1 MQKDKWANVGVQTEL
16 PKSRFADVQTQT
28 ENEKEELEFT
38 KEELE
43 RLIDKLQGNV
53 KRPNGDRTWEVMDNR
68 RETRDNG
75 IEEGMRGAEREQV
88 PKEEKAEVKDHKN
101 MNVEFLEGETGMQDQ
116 HVTDKL
122 VEVDSFTEENLPE
135 ETNEAMGKKVE
146 ELKAIKD
153 GGDEISKMPNTLDE
167 ETCNEQHQTVNIE
180 DKKLEESLFNSDAD
194 EKDAR
199 GDKDTLA
206 NEDGAKKDKDESK
219 EEDEDEEELLPLLRA
234 IIGRTMQQSLVE
246 VIEEEEDL
254 RKRD

>member
-53 KRPNGDRTWEVMDNR
+53 KRPNIDRTWKVMDNHLKI
-68 RETRDNG
+68 RDNG
-75 IEEGMRGAEREQV
+75 IEEEMRGAEREQV
-88 PKEEKAEVKDHKN
+88 PKDEEVEAKDHKN
-101 MNVEFLEGETGMQDQ
+101 MNVEFLERETGKQDQ
-116 HVTDKL
+116 PVTDKL
-122 VEVDSFTEENLPE
+122 VEVDSFTEESLPE
-135 ETNEAMGKKVE
+135 EINEAVGKNVE

-167 ETCNEQHQTVNIE
+167 EDCNEQHQTVNIE
-180 DKKLEESLFNSDAD
+180 DKKLEESLLNSDAD
-194 EKDAR
+194 EKD
-199 GDKDTLA
+199 GKDDEDTLA
-206 NEDGAKKDKDESK
+206 NEDGANKDGDEFK
-219 EEDEDEEELLPLLRA
+219 DEDEEELLPLLRA

>member
-28 ENEKEELEFT
+28 ENEKEEVEFT

-68 RETRDNG
+68 LKIRDNG
-75 IEEGMRGAEREQV
+75 IEEEMRGAEREQV
-88 PKEEKAEVKDHKN
+88 PKEEEVEVKDHKN
-101 MNVEFLEGETGMQDQ
+101 MNVEFLERETGKQDQ
-116 HVTDKL
+116 PVTGKL
-122 VEVDSFTEENLPE
+122 LELDSFTEESLPE
-135 ETNEAMGKKVE
+135 EINEAVKV
-146 ELKAIKD
+146 IKD

-167 ETCNEQHQTVNIE
+167 EACNEQHQTVNIE
-180 DKKLEESLFNSDAD
+180 DKKLEESLLNSDAD
-194 EKDAR
+194 EKDAK
-199 GDKDTLA
+199 GDEDTLA

-219 EEDEDEEELLPLLRA
+219 DKDEEEEELLPLLRA

>member
-53 KRPNGDRTWEVMDNR
+53 KRPNGDRTWKVMDNR
-68 RETRDNG
+68 LKIRDNG
-75 IEEGMRGAEREQV
+75 IEEEMRGAEREQV

-167 ETCNEQHQTVNIE
+167 EACNEQHQTVNIE

-194 EKDAR
+194 KKDGK
-199 GDKDTLA
+199 GDEDTLA
-206 NEDGAKKDKDESK
+206 NEDGAKKDEDESK
-219 EEDEDEEELLPLLRA
+219 DEDEEELLPLLRA

>member
-75 IEEGMRGAEREQV
+75 IEEEMRGAEREQV
-88 PKEEKAEVKDHKN
+88 PKEEELEVKDHKN

-122 VEVDSFTEENLPE
+122 VEVDSFTEESLPE
-135 ETNEAMGKKVE
+135 EINEAV
-146 ELKAIKD
+146 KAIKD

-167 ETCNEQHQTVNIE
+167 EACNVQHQTVNIE
-180 DKKLEESLFNSDAD
+180 DKKLEESLLNSDAD
-194 EKDAR
+194 EEDAK
-199 GDKDTLA
+199 GEEDTLA

-219 EEDEDEEELLPLLRA
+219 DEDEEELLPLLRA

>member
-180 DKKLEESLFNSDAD
+180 DKKLEESLSNSDAD
-194 EKDAR
+194 EKDAN
-199 GDKDTLA
+199 GDGDTLA
-206 NEDGAKKDKDESK
+206 NEEGAKKDEDESK
-219 EEDEDEEELLPLLRA
+219 DEDEEELLPLLRA